1 MADVASIANEEELV
15 DLLSEPYPE
24 DVEAARRLDGD
35 VLVLGAGG
43 KMGPTL
49 VQRIVRAV
57 EQASVDVTIYA
68 VSRFSD
74 TEKRERLDAIGAETI
89 AADLLDEQRLAA
101 LPDSRNVIYLIGM
114 KFGATGQ
121 EPLTWAMNAYLP
133 GRVAERFAGA
143 RIVAFSTGNV
153 YPPTPVASGGPSED
167 DPVGPVGEYAQSC
180 LGRERIFQHF
190 ALRNDTPVCLLRLN
204 YAVEAR
210 YGVLLDIAQK
220 VYDGQPVSL
229 NMSYVNVIWQG
240 DANSVCFRSLEQCD
254 VPANILNV
262 TGPEVLA
269 VREIAEAFADRLGRP
284 VTFAGSEQDTALL
297 NDASRAHRLF
307 GPPRVSVQE
316 VIELVARWV
325 ERDGMTL
332 GTPTKFEVRD
342 GRF

>member
-1 MADVASIANEEELV
+1 MADVASIANEAELI
-15 DLLSEPYPE
+15 DRLSAPDPE
-24 DVEAARRLDGD
+24 DIDLARRLDGD

-57 EQASVDVTIYA
+57 EQAGTDVTVYA

-74 TEKRERLDAIGAETI
+74 DEKRARLDAIGAETV
-89 AADLLDEQRLAA
+89 AADLLDEEQLAA
-101 LPDSRNVIYLIGM
+101 LPDGRNVIYLVGM

-133 GRVAERFAGA
+133 GRVAERFADA

-153 YPPTPVASGGPSED
+153 YPPTPVASGGPTED

-190 ALRNDTPVCLLRLN
+190 ALRNDTPTCLLRLN

-220 VYDGQPVSL
+220 VYDGAPVSL
-229 NMSYVNVIWQG
+229 DMGYVNVIWQG
-240 DANSVCFRSLEQCD
+240 DANSVCFRSLARCD
-254 VPANILNV
+254 VPAEILNV
-262 TGPEVLA
+262 TGLETLS
-269 VREIAEAFADRLGRP
+269 VRDLAEAFAERFDRS
-284 VTFAGSEQDTALL
+284 VTFTGSEQDTALL

-307 GPPRVSVQE
+307 GEPRVSVRE
-316 VIELVARWV
+316 VMDLVARWV
-325 ERDGMTL
+325 EGDGATL
-332 GTPTKFEVRD
+332 GKPTKFEVRD
-342 GRF
+342 GQF